1 MNIKQATEQ
10 IEGAIEAYLLK
21 DNRGLYKIPPHMQR
35 PIIMLGP
42 PGVGKTAIVSQ
53 IADRMGLNF
62 VSYSITHHTRQSAL
76 GLPFIEQKTFGG
88 QEYSIS
94 EYTMSEI
101 IAAVYSAIEASGVD
115 EGVLFLDEV
124 NCVSE
129 TLAPAMLQFLQYKTF
144 GQHKLPT
151 GWVIVTAGNPPEYNR
166 SAREFDPAMMDRLK
180 KINVEPS
187 LKVWQEYAQTR
198 GLHPAVLTYLDS
210 KPGNF
215 YSVNADVSGTKIVTA
230 RGWEDLSRML
240 AAYESIGRSADVELV
255 EQYIQD
261 KNTAEDFALY
271 YDLFCKYSDDYK
283 VREIMLGKVA
293 DSIKTRAKDAAFDER
308 VALVGLLIDAICGDV
323 REVMI
328 GEAALRDVRDDVLEL
343 RLKLD
348 SMSAAG
354 LDGTPASA
362 SGSLNNSANASNSE
376 NASDSTSANVNAD
389 TTNPSNPPN
398 LTSPIEAKIK
408 ELKTTPEVRKQ
419 SSSAADKQQVKAQR
433 LAILSKLQTTLSAYL
448 TAGSTESKPPN
459 AFDAIKATFNS
470 ECSLQIENA
479 KKCSAQLD
487 NIMHFLTDV
496 YGDGQETLIFITKIS
511 TDPTF
516 MKFASEHASDDYLKH
531 NKDLLFLERG
541 ISLLRE
547 AKNLQNL

>member
-21 DNRGLYKIPPHMQR
+21 DSRGLYKIPTHMQR

-76 GLPFIEQKTFGG
+76 GLPFIEKKNFGG
-88 QEYSIS
+88 QTYSIS

-101 IAAVYSAIEASGVD
+101 IAAVYSAMEASGVE

-129 TLAPAMLQFLQYKTF
+129 TLSPAMLQFLQYKTF
-144 GQHKLPT
+144 GQHKLPQ

-180 KINVEPS
+180 KIDVEPN
-187 LKVWQEYAQTR
+187 LKVWLEYAQTR

-215 YSVNADVSGTKIVTA
+215 YSVNADVNGTKIVTA

-240 AAYESIGRSADVELV
+240 EAYKAIGRRIDAELV

-261 KNTAEDFALY
+261 KNIAEDFALY

-283 VREIMLGKVA
+283 VREIMSGEVA
-293 DSIKTRAKDAAFDER
+293 SSIKDRAQNAAFDER
-308 VALVGLLIDAICGDV
+308 VALIGLLIDAICGDV

-328 GEAALRDVRDDVLEL
+328 GQAALRDVREDVLEL
-343 RLKLD
+343 KPELECVNASVSDDTLGGETVPSGLCSSSD
-348 SMSAAG
+348 SS
-354 LDGTPASA
+354 T
-362 SGSLNNSANASNSE
+362 ANAQ
-376 NASDSTSANVNAD
+376 
-389 TTNPSNPPN
+389 
-398 LTSPIEAKIK
+398 SPIEAKIK
-408 ELKTTPEVRKQ
+408 ELKISPEVRKQ
-419 SSSAADKQQVKAQR
+419 ATSAADKQQIKAER
-433 LAILSKLQTTLSAYL
+433 LSILSKLQTALTTYL
-448 TAGSTESKPPN
+448 TSGGTECKSKN
-459 AFDAIKATFNS
+459 AFDAIKTAFNS
-470 ECSLQIENA
+470 ECSCQIQNA
-479 KKCSAQLD
+479 KKSSAHLD
-487 NIMHFLTDV
+487 NILKFLTDTF
-496 YGDGQETLIFITKIS
+496 GDGQETLIFVTKIS
-511 TDPTF
+511 TDPIF
-516 MKFASEHASDDYLKH
+516 MKFASEYASDEYLKH
-531 NKDLLFLERG
+531 NKDLLFQERG
-541 ISLLRE
+541 INLLRE
-547 AKNLQNL
+547 AQNLQNL

>member
-240 AAYESIGRSADVELV
+240 AAYESIGRSANAELV

-283 VREIMLGKVA
+283 VREIMLGEVA
-293 DSIKTRAKDAAFDER
+293 DSIKARAKDAAFDER

-354 LDGTPASA
+354 LDSTPASA
-362 SGSLNNSANASNSE
+362 SGSLNDSASVSNSANV
-376 NASDSTSANVNAD
+376 SDSASANVNAD

-419 SSSAADKQQVKAQR
+419 SSSVADKQQVKAQR

-448 TAGSTESKPPN
+448 TAGSTENKPPN